1 MCTFYFKVK
10 WAVIMRFENIYL
22 NFGTQVVYD
31 NATVSFNSCDKVGIV
46 GVNGA
51 GKTTLFRLILGEL
64 PLDNGKI
71 VITDNYKIGYLPQ
84 VIKNEDNEDLTVFE
98 YLLEGRPIKKLE
110 EELTSLYTKL
120 VTASD
125 KEYKI
130 ITRKIDKINNELD
143 YYDQYNYE
151 STLLK
156 IIDGMNIDSDLLSL
170 KLKSI
175 SGGQKSKVAF
185 ARLLYSK
192 AHILLLDEPTNHLDL
207 DTKDFII
214 NYLKSY
220 NGMVL
225 VISHD
230 TSFLNEVTSKTLYVD
245 KIKHNFE
252 IFNGNYEK
260 YLKIKE
266 EKEKARERLI
276 EKQSVEEEKL
286 KRIIA
291 KYLHGTEKQAN
302 IAKDRIKKL
311 EKLKQVKVS
320 EEKKQKVTRFKIKI
334 NYPSTSIPIEVNHL
348 KFGYDNNN
356 LLYNDLSFTIQRG
369 EKILIVGENGIGK
382 TTLLRLI
389 MGSLKPL
396 DGDIKINDKTLI
408 GYYAQEHEIIDNNK
422 SVIDNFKNYGLAD
435 YEVRRYLGNFL
446 FTGEDIY
453 KLAGILS
460 PGERSRVGLA
470 KIALSGANT
479 LLLDEP
485 TNHLDP
491 MTQLKI
497 ADIFKDYEGTMLV
510 VSHNLEFVDSLN
522 IDRMLLLP
530 SGVITYYDK
539 EIVTYYETINNK

>member
-1 MCTFYFKVK
+1 
-10 WAVIMRFENIYL
+10 MRFENICL

-31 NATVSFNSCDKVGIV
+31 NASVSFNSNDKVGIV

-71 VITDNYKIGYLPQ
+71 IITDNYKIGYLPQ
-84 VIKNEDNEDLTVFE
+84 VIKNEENEDLTVFE

-110 EELTSLYTKL
+110 EELTRLYTKL
-120 VTASD
+120 TVASD

-130 ITRKIDKINNELD
+130 ITKKIDKINNELD

-170 KLKSI
+170 KLKNI

-192 AHILLLDEPTNHLDL
+192 AHMLLLDEPTNHLDL

-214 NYLKSY
+214 NYLKGY

-252 IFNGNYEK
+252 IFNGNYER

-266 EKEKARERLI
+266 EKDKTRERLI
-276 EKQSVEEEKL
+276 EKQNVEEEKL

-320 EEKKQKVTRFKIKI
+320 EEKKQKITRFKIKI

-348 KFGYDNNN
+348 KFGYDENNF
-356 LLYNDLSFTIQRG
+356 LYNDLSFTIQRG

-453 KLAGILS
+453 KMAGILS

-539 EIVTYYETINNK
+539 EIVTYYETLNNNL

>member
-1 MCTFYFKVK
+1 
-10 WAVIMRFENIYL
+10 MRFENICL

-31 NATVSFNSCDKVGIV
+31 NASVSFNSNDKVGIV

-71 VITDNYKIGYLPQ
+71 IITDNYKIGYLPQ
-84 VIKNEDNEDLTVFE
+84 VIKNEENEDLTVFE

-110 EELTSLYTKL
+110 EELTKLYTKL
-120 VTASD
+120 TVASD

-130 ITRKIDKINNELD
+130 ITKKIDKINNELD

-170 KLKSI
+170 KLKNI

-192 AHILLLDEPTNHLDL
+192 AHMLLLDEPTNHLDL

-214 NYLKSY
+214 NYLKGY

-252 IFNGNYEK
+252 IFNGNYER

-266 EKEKARERLI
+266 EKDKARERLI
-276 EKQSVEEEKL
+276 EKQNVEEEKL

-320 EEKKQKVTRFKIKI
+320 EEKKQKITRFKIKI

-348 KFGYDNNN
+348 KFGYDENNF
-356 LLYNDLSFTIQRG
+356 LYNDLSFTIQRG

-453 KLAGILS
+453 KMAGILS

-539 EIVTYYETINNK
+539 EIVTYYETLNNK

>member
-1 MCTFYFKVK
+1 
-10 WAVIMRFENIYL
+10 MRFENICL

-31 NATVSFNSCDKVGIV
+31 NASVSFNSCDKVGIV

-51 GKTTLFRLILGEL
+51 GKTTLFRLILSEL

-71 VITDNYKIGYLPQ
+71 FITDSYKIGYLPQ
-84 VIKNEDNEDLTVFE
+84 VIKNEDNEDLTVFD

-110 EELTSLYTKL
+110 EELSNLYTKL

-130 ITRKIDKINNELD
+130 ITKKIDKINNELD

-170 KLKSI
+170 KLENL

-214 NYLKSY
+214 QYLKQY
-220 NGMVL
+220 NGMIL

-230 TSFLNEVTSKTLYVD
+230 TSFLNEVTTKTLYVD
-245 KIKHNFE
+245 KVKHNFE

-266 EKEKARERLI
+266 EKDKARERLI
-276 EKQSVEEEKL
+276 AKQSDEEEKL

-311 EKLKQVKVS
+311 EKLKQVKVE
-320 EEKKQKVTRFKIKI
+320 EEKKQKVTKFKIKI

-348 KFGYDNNN
+348 KFGYDENN

-382 TTLLRLI
+382 TTLLKLI
-389 MGSLKPL
+389 MGSLKPI
-396 DGDIKINDKTLI
+396 DGEVKINDKTLI
-408 GYYAQEHEIIDNNK
+408 GYYAQEHEIIDNSKTILN
-422 SVIDNFKNYGLAD
+422 NFNNYGLAD

-446 FTGEDIY
+446 FSGEDIN
-453 KLAGILS
+453 KLAGVLS

-510 VSHNLEFVDSLN
+510 VSHNLEFVDCLN

-539 EIVTYYETINNK
+539 EIVTYYETLNNNEEIK

>member
-1 MCTFYFKVK
+1 MIGKNLNLKFGLNT
-10 WAVIMRFENIYL
+10 IYEDA
-22 NFGTQVVYD
+22 NFIIPY
-31 NATVSFNSCDKVGIV
+31 NSKVGIV
-46 GVNGA
+46 GLNGC
-51 GKTTLFRLILGEL
+51 GKTTLFKVLLKEIEL
-64 PLDNGKI
+64 DSGSVTLDGM
-71 VITDNYKIGYLPQ
+71 IGYLPQ
-84 VIKNEDNEDLTVFE
+84 TIEINDDISVLDYLLNARPISKIKNEISNLYEEISLNDKDSS
-98 YLLEGRPIKKLE
+98 KKLKKIGKLE
-110 EELTSLYTKL
+110 SL
-120 VTASD
+120 
-125 KEYKI
+125 
-130 ITRKIDKINNELD
+130 LD

-151 STLLK
+151 NILLK
-156 IIDGMNIDSDLLSL
+156 IISGMNIDSNMLDL
-170 KLKSI
+170 KLKDI
-175 SGGQKSKVAF
+175 SGGQKSKIAF

-214 NYLKSY
+214 EYLKQY
-220 NGMVL
+220 NGMIL

-230 TSFLNEVTSKTLYVD
+230 TSFLNEVTTKTLYVD
-245 KIKHNFE
+245 KVKHNFE

-266 EKEKARERLI
+266 EKDKARERLI
-276 EKQSVEEEKL
+276 ARQSDEEEKL

-311 EKLKQVKVS
+311 EKLKQVKV
-320 EEKKQKVTRFKIKI
+320 EAEKKQKVTKFKIKI

-348 KFGYDNNN
+348 KFGYDENN
-356 LLYNDLSFTIQRG
+356 LLYDDLSFTIQRG

-389 MGSLKPL
+389 MGTLKPI
-396 DGDIKINDKTLI
+396 DGEIKINDKTLI
-408 GYYAQEHEIIDNNK
+408 GYYAQEHEIIDNSKTILN
-422 SVIDNFKNYGLAD
+422 NFNNYGLAD

-446 FTGEDIY
+446 FSGEDIN
-453 KLAGILS
+453 KLAGVLS

-539 EIVTYYETINNK
+539 EIVTYYETLNNNEEIK

>member
-1 MCTFYFKVK
+1 
-10 WAVIMRFENIYL
+10 MRFENIYL

-31 NATVSFNSCDKVGIV
+31 NASCSFNSNDKVGIV

-51 GKTTLFRLILGEL
+51 GKTTLFRVILGEI
-64 PLDNGKI
+64 PLDNGKM
-71 VITDNYKIGYLPQ
+71 VIPTDYKIGYLPQ
-84 VIKNEDNEDLTVFE
+84 VIKTPENSNLTVFE
-98 YLLEGRPIKKLE
+98 YLLEGRPIKKLGN
-110 EELTSLYTKL
+110 ELTTLYKKM
-120 VTASD
+120 VTADD
-125 KEYKI
+125 KEYKVI
-130 ITRKIDKINNELD
+130 AKKINKINNELD

-151 STLLK
+151 NILLK
-156 IIDGMNIDSDLLSL
+156 IISGMNIDSSLLDL
-170 KLKSI
+170 KLKDI
-175 SGGQKSKVAF
+175 SGGQKSKIAF

-192 AHILLLDEPTNHLDL
+192 AHILLLNEPTNHLDL

-214 NYLKSY
+214 EYLRQY
-220 NGMVL
+220 NGMIL

-230 TSFLNEVTSKTLYVD
+230 MSFLNEVTTKTLYVD
-245 KIKHNFE
+245 KVKHNFE

-266 EKEKARERLI
+266 EKDKARERLI
-276 EKQSVEEEKL
+276 AKQSDEEEKL

-311 EKLKQVKVS
+311 EKLKQVKIDA
-320 EEKKQKVTRFKIKI
+320 EKKQKVTKFKIKI

-348 KFGYDNNN
+348 KFGYDDNN
-356 LLYNDLSFTIQRG
+356 LLYYDLSFTIQRG

-389 MGSLKPL
+389 MGTLKPL
-396 DGDIKINDKTLI
+396 GGEIKINDKTLI
-408 GYYAQEHEIIDNNK
+408 GYYAQEHEIIDNSK
-422 SVIDNFKNYGLAD
+422 TILDNFNNYGLAD

-446 FTGEDIY
+446 FSGEDIN
-453 KLAGILS
+453 KLAGVLS
-460 PGERSRVGLA
+460 PGERARVGLA

-539 EIVTYYETINNK
+539 EIVTYYETLNNNEEIK